1 MNRIA
6 TLFLLTSVLVAGC
19 LSSAPKSPKYWTINA
34 DSDLR
39 VSEISVAAPYDGQRF
54 VILRPDGSVAFDGF
68 NVFSA
73 RPVQLIDAAVNIDYA
88 EPTLFVRRLA
98 LDCTRKGERK
108 AVVDLWLGEDPKTA
122 VQGSGVSDTADG
134 NYTRAFS
141 EAFEMA
147 ADQLVK
153 IRNGK

>member
-1 MNRIA
+1 MNRIM
-6 TLFLLTSVLVAGC
+6 TLSAAALLCAGC
-19 LSSAPKSPKYWTINA
+19 LSSAPKAPKSWLIHA
-34 DSDLR
+34 DTDLK

-68 NVFSA
+68 NVFAA
-73 RPVQLIDAAVNIDYA
+73 RPVQLVDASVCIDYE

-108 AVVDLWLGEDPKTA
+108 AIVELALGEDPKTS
-122 VQGSGVSDTADG
+122 VHVTGESDTADG

-141 EAFEMA
+141 EAFVQA

-153 IRNGK
+153 IQNGR